1 MLINLDSIT
10 ISQRNSINDS
20 ALMKKAAAENM
31 EDSLESKLKK
41 LDEELALHQSMLVKR
56 GSVLFCDTIV
66 NINRMLG

>member
-1 MLINLDSIT
+1 
-10 ISQRNSINDS
+10 
-20 ALMKKAAAENM
+20 MKKAAAENM

-66 NINRMLG
+66 NINGMLG